1 MALTVYQS
9 RDLLSRDP
17 DGQPTQPMPSDYTA
31 FERYVINAYG
41 LNVLTEYYSVKDE
54 TFGFIWDEDP
64 QHIEY

>member
-1 MALTVYQS
+1 
-9 RDLLSRDP
+9 
-17 DGQPTQPMPSDYTA
+17 MPSDYTA